1 MAKRRALGIDISHWQ
16 GEVDFTLT
24 KKAGASFVI
33 VKASQ
38 NNWEDDQFARS
49 WANAKRVKLLRGA
62 YHFFDM
68 REGSASA
75 KEQGVYFASLLKN
88 DMGELRPV
96 LDFESPGINGYPEI
110 PEHEEAVRI
119 VTQFLQAFYQK
130 TNVYPMLYTNLAG
143 ISRLAPLDEFLS
155 SKELWI
161 AWYYTKARTPKFGE
175 WPGWRIWQYKSTGN
189 GRAFGADSNGLD
201 MNAFNGTEDDLYN
214 YANSL
219 GISKTKLKI
228 SKKVSF
234 PKLPISDA
242 PFVNDY
248 QLMIPE

>member
-75 KEQGVYFASLLKN
+75 KEQGVYFCK
-88 DMGELRPV
+88 
-96 LDFESPGINGYPEI
+96 
-110 PEHEEAVRI
+110 
-119 VTQFLQAFYQK
+119 
-130 TNVYPMLYTNLAG
+130 
-143 ISRLAPLDEFLS
+143 S
-155 SKELWI
+155 SEK
-161 AWYYTKARTPKFGE
+161 
-175 WPGWRIWQYKSTGN
+175 
-189 GRAFGADSNGLD
+189 
-201 MNAFNGTEDDLYN
+201 
-214 YANSL
+214 
-219 GISKTKLKI
+219 
-228 SKKVSF
+228 
-234 PKLPISDA
+234 
-242 PFVNDY
+242 
-248 QLMIPE
+248 